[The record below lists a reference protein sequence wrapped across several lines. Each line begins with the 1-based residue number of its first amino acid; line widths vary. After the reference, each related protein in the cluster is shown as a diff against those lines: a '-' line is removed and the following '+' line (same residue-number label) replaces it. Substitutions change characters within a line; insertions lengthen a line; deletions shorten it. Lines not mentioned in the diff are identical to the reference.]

1 MAAEQYTP
9 TYEGGERRS
18 LQLALAAAAVGALLI
33 LLSLG
38 GAIMS
43 VVGLVLIV
51 LGTVASAP
59 FARGAGWWRLLG
71 IGAVLSLLAAL
82 IQLGNETLGG
92 LVAVVGGI
100 LVLIGVSLGFP
111 IRGE

>member
-1 MAAEQYTP
+1 MAAEEYTP
-9 TYEGGERRS
+9 SYGGGERRS
-18 LQLALAAAAVGALLI
+18 LQLALGAALIGALLI

-38 GAIMS
+38 GPILS

-59 FARGAGWWRLLG
+59 AARGAGWWRLLG
-71 IGAVLSLLAAL
+71 LGAALSLLAAL
-82 IQLGNETLGG
+82 IQLGSETIGG